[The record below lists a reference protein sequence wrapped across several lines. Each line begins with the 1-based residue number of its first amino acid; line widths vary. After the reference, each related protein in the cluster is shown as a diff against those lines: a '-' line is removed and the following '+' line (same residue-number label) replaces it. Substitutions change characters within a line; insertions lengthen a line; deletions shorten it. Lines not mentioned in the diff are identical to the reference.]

1 MKPDLAAQHADAL
14 LRLEHT
20 RMQWVLRTARGSERS
35 GGAAHPDD
43 LAGSGPLNALLSEW
57 FASELEARLW
67 PTTADAQAQ
76 ADSPALPSQLLSQT
90 LSEWTGRHPWL
101 GVLAGLLAGSLAV
114 SQRQRLLQWG
124 ISAALPWLASNA
136 AVLALPLLAQWLTQR
151 PTPAASLEDPDTPAP
166 EPAPS
171 PSPEGEAAPDGD
183 VNASRS
189 GASISP
195 G

>member
-1 MKPDLAAQHADAL
+1 MKPDPTTQRAQAL

-20 RMQWVLRTARGSERS
+20 RMQWVLRTARGSERA
-35 GGAAHPDD
+35 GGLANVDEF
-43 LAGSGPLNALLSEW
+43 AGSGAGPLNAILSEW
-57 FASELEARLW
+57 LASELQARLW
-67 PTTADAQAQ
+67 PGPDDGDAHAEG
-76 ADSPALPSQLLSQT
+76 PALPSQALSQT
-90 LSEWTGRHPWL
+90 LSEWTSRHPWL

-136 AVLALPLLAQWLTQR
+136 AVLGLPLLAQWLLQR
-151 PTPAASLEDPDTPAP
+151 PSPVPPPEDQASADDGPTPTSGGET
-166 EPAPS
+166 
-171 PSPEGEAAPDGD
+171 SPEGD
-183 VNASRS
+183 VSASRS